1 MSDLTAEQKK
11 ILKAL
16 AAAEK
21 PCGNKD
27 LAEATGLDKKVVSS
41 GITAMKKSGL
51 VDSPVRCKY
60 GVTPAGKKAVS

>member
-1 MSDLTAEQKK
+1 MSELTAEQKK

-16 AAAEK
+16 ATADK

-60 GVTPAGKKAVS
+60 GATAAGKKAVS